1 MKRVTWPSVKE
12 VRTAT
17 IVVMVTLLVVSSY
30 MGIVD
35 WLLTL
40 FFGTPV
46 ATGY

>member
-1 MKRVTWPSVKE
+1 MKRVTWPSAKE
-12 VRTAT
+12 VRAAT

-40 FFGTPV
+40 LFGTPV